1 MNKAIKRII
10 NRDIKSIEHNKLND
24 QGIYIEFSEENMLS
38 AKAMIIGPKDSLYEG
53 GYLFFN
59 IKFPKNYPYSP
70 PDVSYVPVNKVR
82 IHPNLYADG
91 HKSGLGKVCLSIL
104 GTWSG
109 PQWTTVMD
117 ISTVLLS
124 IQSILDNDPLLNEPG
139 FNKQNKHQLSIIN
152 NYNDVIFFENIYSL
166 LIKNYLNIPEEY
178 LIFKDNIIDHF
189 NTNYMEIYNKILKYK
204 DIKTKKVVII
214 VYRIDYN
221 ICYEELLNLFI
232 SFCNKINLNILN
244 N

>member
-38 AKAMIIGPKDSLYEG
+38 AKAMIVGPKGSLYEG

-59 IKFPKNYPYSP
+59 IKFPKNYPYGP

-178 LIFKDNIIDHF
+178 LIFKDKIIDHF
-189 NTNYMEIYNKILKYK
+189 NTNYMEIYNNILKYK
-204 DIKTKKVVII
+204 DIKTKKVVIS
-214 VYRIDYN
+214 VYRIDYI
-221 ICYEELLNLFI
+221 ICYEELLDLFI